1 MNKFFPVH
9 LHVLWLR
16 KHAFDHQEVAANFT
30 KNGHKLWCKILD
42 EERRNKRQMTRDKK
56 GTRQDMGKIC
66 NREPMG
72 GNWQQAGGKMKL
84 AIRIV
89 IYPHPCLLYTSD
101 AADER

>member
-56 GTRQDMGKIC
+56 RYGKNLQSGTNGRPLATG
-66 NREPMG
+66 R
-72 GNWQQAGGKMKL
+72 WQNEIGDPY
-84 AIRIV
+84 V
-89 IYPHPCLLYTSD
+89 IYPHPFTTHHSPS
-101 AADER
+101 RFS